1 MARHVWLV
9 SPLESSDHVVV
20 VGAGLAGWRFVEEI
34 RQLGFQ
40 GAITLIGDERHAPY
54 ERPPL
59 SKQIL
64 SGKWGLEKATLATPE
79 KLDGVH
85 ATVLLGRRAVHLDA
99 DAKSVRLDDDSV
111 VTGTH
116 VVLATGIGARSL
128 SFDSSGP
135 LPTLRTFDD
144 ASRLNDT
151 ASALDSDSVVAVI
164 GGGFIG
170 AEVATSFQ
178 ARGLRPV
185 VLEMAE
191 RPLIGVVGSEASTWL
206 HRLGPAAGIE
216 VRTSQRVRDVT
227 TNDKLATIH
236 FENGEPLV
244 ARAVVAAVGSAL
256 DLEWLADS
264 GVALDDGVVVDHY
277 LEAAPRVAA
286 IGDMARFVHR
296 SGRDEEHVRLEHWQV
311 AADHAWQ
318 LAHHWMGQ
326 PEEPALP
333 YFWSDQ
339 YGKKIQMLGH
349 PRPDDEVVMVEG
361 SAVDLKWLALFVRD
375 QVVTAVL
382 TLSQPRGLALSRVLL
397 DEVTTLDKA
406 LSLAPWAS

>member
-1 MARHVWLV
+1 V

-20 VGAGLAGWRFVEEI
+20 VGAGLAGWRFVQEI

-64 SGKWGLEKATLATPE
+64 SGKWGPEKATLATLE
-79 KLDGVH
+79 KIDGVH

-116 VVLATGIGARSL
+116 VVLATGIRARSL
-128 SFDSSGP
+128 SFESSGP
-135 LPTLRTFDD
+135 LPTLRTIDD
-144 ASRLNDT
+144 ASRLNEM
-151 ASALDSDSVVAVI
+151 ASALDPDSVVAVI

-170 AEVATSFQ
+170 AEVATSLLT
-178 ARGLRPV
+178 RGLRPV

-191 RPLIGVVGSEASTWL
+191 RPLMGVVGTEASAWL
-206 HRLGPAAGIE
+206 HRLAPAAGIE

-227 TNDKLATIH
+227 TSDTQTTVH
-236 FENGEPLV
+236 FDVGEPLA

-256 DLEWLADS
+256 DLEWLVDS
-264 GVALDDGVVVDHY
+264 GLTLDDGVVVDHY
-277 LEAAPRVAA
+277 LEAVPGVAA

-296 SGRDEEHVRLEHWQV
+296 SGLDEEHIRLEHWQV

-349 PRPDDEVVMVEG
+349 PRPDDEVVMAEG
-361 SAVDLKWLALFVRD
+361 SDADMKWLALFVRD
-375 QVVTAVL
+375 HMVTAVL

-397 DEVTTLDKA
+397 DRVTTLDDA
-406 LSLAPWAS
+406 LALAPWAG